1 MRAVV
6 AGVDLTA
13 MGRRVAERAG
23 MIADSG
29 GGRLRLIQAPYTSI
43 WTLVPGG
50 FGHGERLG
58 VDRQVGCPRAARFF
72 VP

>member
-29 GGRLRLIQAPYTSI
+29 GGRLRLIHVLEP
-43 WTLVPGG
+43 V
-50 FGHGERLG
+50 GEAMIEPSL
-58 VDRQVGCPRAARFF
+58 AREAR
-72 VP
+72 